1 MRRAPMTGI
10 VRKIDDLGRIVIPAE
25 MRRVLGIREGDEL
38 EIVLNGDHVE
48 IRPRIPTI
56 VHEFSLSSSES
67 VRIDGLTIDLDAGE
81 YVVERLRRNRD

>member
-1 MRRAPMTGI
+1 MTGI

-56 VHEFSLSSSES
+56 VHEFSLANSES

-81 YVVERLRRNRD
+81 YVVERLRRNRE